1 MRRPKR
7 WMSFTIS
14 FLGCRVDRSLTV
26 DLDYLGLPS
35 HDLAALDAPIDEN
48 EVLESIKQLPSD
60 KAPGPDG
67 YTGRFYK
74 VCGPIIKGY
83 VMAVVSAIWCRKFG
97 QFGRLNTTFV
107 TLIPKKEGA
116 EEVKDF

>member
-1 MRRPKR
+1 M
-7 WMSFTIS
+7 
-14 FLGCRVDRSLTV
+14 
-26 DLDYLGLPS
+26 
-35 HDLAALDAPIDEN
+35 
-48 EVLESIKQLPSD
+48 QLPSD

-74 VCGPIIKGY
+74 VCWPIIKRD
-83 VMAVVSAIWCRKFG
+83 VMAVISAIWCRKFG

-107 TLIPKKEGA
+107 TLIPKEGA